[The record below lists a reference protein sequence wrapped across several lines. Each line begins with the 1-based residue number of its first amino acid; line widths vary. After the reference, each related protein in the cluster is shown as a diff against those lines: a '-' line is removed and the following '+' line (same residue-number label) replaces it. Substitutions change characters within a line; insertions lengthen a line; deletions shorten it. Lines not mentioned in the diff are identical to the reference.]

1 VQERFGGR
9 RSAHQGLRLERGDG
23 VLAVGEGGAEALE
36 RDVGRCAVREVR
48 WFGETRS
55 GRDRVLGT
63 EKWDRDGG

>member
-1 VQERFGGR
+1 M
-9 RSAHQGLRLERGDG
+9 
-23 VLAVGEGGAEALE
+23 LAVGEGGAEALE